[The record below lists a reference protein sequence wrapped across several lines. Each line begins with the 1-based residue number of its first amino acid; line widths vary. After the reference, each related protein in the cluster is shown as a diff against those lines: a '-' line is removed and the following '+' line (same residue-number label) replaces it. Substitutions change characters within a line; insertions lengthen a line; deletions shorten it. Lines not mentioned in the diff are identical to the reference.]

1 MHPRL
6 PIALGVLALLLS
18 CAPAWQSDR
27 VLGVTVEWPDGGAR
41 PIRAMSVT
49 ICEAADASPDPRL
62 LDGARVVVLATA
74 ESVHSSCMNDRAAA
88 CWHPDY
94 DDADGAGTIYVGP
107 SGLAQEQLAVDAL
120 RHEFGHLARWR
131 WLHDGDS
138 EHEDHVWWARYDS
151 PQECR

>member
-1 MHPRL
+1 MRPRL
-6 PIALGVLALLLS
+6 PIALGVLAVALS

-27 VLGVTVEWPDGGAR
+27 VLGVTVEWPEGGAR
-41 PIRAMSVT
+41 PIRALSVA

-62 LDGARVVVLATA
+62 LAGARVVVLASDEATHEA
-74 ESVHSSCMNDRAAA
+74 CLASNAAG

-107 SGLAQEQLAVDAL
+107 SGIGNQLAIGVL

-131 WLHDGDS
+131 WLGSSDT
-138 EHEDHVWWARYDS
+138 EHADLKWWARYDTT
-151 PQECR
+151 PMECR